1 MALVDSLFP
10 PIKLKNSRIFPS
22 GKKSD
27 GNTSLMKMLAKPI
40 ALSDVPQ
47 KIVMCSLPPVSVP
60 KRLTKRPRHSRL
72 RRLGVGAPA
81 RPKYH
86 RLGSGLLA
94 PNIVDSQILTDMM
107 VGIYESFIAQIYFQL
122 QKSVLVCRDV
132 TYVVLFF
139 FLFFE
144 LNKVSWIFFSY
155 L

>member
-1 MALVDSLFP
+1 MALVDCLFP

-22 GKKSD
+22 GKKND
-27 GNTSLMKMLAKPI
+27 ENISLTKMFAKPI
-40 ALSDVPQ
+40 ALSDVPK

-72 RRLGVGAPA
+72 RRLSVGAPA

-107 VGIYESFIAQIYFQL
+107 VGTYESFIAQTYFSQ
-122 QKSVLVCRDV
+122 QKLVFVWRGV
-132 TYVVLFF
+132 TYVILFSF
-139 FLFFE
+139 FLILTVEF
-144 LNKVSWIFFSY
+144 SWVCLTY